1 MQQQATTL
9 FTLQNELIDKK
20 VEVAVNNNLVAFRQE
35 MTDFRAEIRNAMQEL
50 RHDMKELRQEFRHD
64 LQELRSEL
72 RNEIHQEC
80 GKLRHELHE
89 MRLEFGTRL
98 TAVETALGMRL
109 EKQAEIRHRFLDY
122 SFKAGWVV
130 IFMLIPAV
138 FTFMGGYLHGFLH

>member
-1 MQQQATTL
+1 
-9 FTLQNELIDKK
+9 
-20 VEVAVNNNLVAFRQE
+20 
-35 MTDFRAEIRNAMQEL
+35 
-50 RHDMKELRQEFRHD
+50 
-64 LQELRSEL
+64 L